1 MLTMTPA
8 AGGYLC
14 DVLERAQAPQ
24 ETAIRLEIAG
34 NTLKS
39 KLDQARPGDA
49 TYDHDGRQ
57 VLVLDHRVAQ
67 LLEGSTLDVEPT
79 SQGGALILLH

>member
-1 MLTMTPA
+1 MLMMTPA

-24 ETAIRLEIAG
+24 ETAIRLEIEG

-49 TYDHDGRQ
+49 TYDHEGRP
-57 VLVLDHRVAQ
+57 VLLLDDRVAQ

>member
-1 MLTMTPA
+1 MLMMTPA

-24 ETAIRLEIAG
+24 ETAIRLEIEG

-49 TYDHDGRQ
+49 TYDHEGRP
-57 VLVLDHRVAQ
+57 VLLLDDRVAQ
-67 LLEGSTLDVEPT
+67 LLEGSTLDLEPT

>member
-1 MLTMTPA
+1 MLMMTPA

-24 ETAIRLEIAG
+24 ETAIRLEIEG

-49 TYDHDGRQ
+49 TYDHQGRP
-57 VLVLDHRVAQ
+57 VLLLDDRVAQ
-67 LLEGSTLDVEPT
+67 LLEGSTLDLEPT

>member
-1 MLTMTPA
+1 MIMITPA

-24 ETAIRLEIAG
+24 ETAIRLEIEG

-49 TYDHDGRQ
+49 TYDHEGRP
-57 VLVLDHRVAQ
+57 VLLLDDRVAQ

>member
-1 MLTMTPA
+1 MLMMTPA

-24 ETAIRLEIAG
+24 ETAIRLEIEG

-49 TYDHDGRQ
+49 TYDHEGRP
-57 VLVLDHRVAQ
+57 VLLLDDRVAQ

-79 SQGGALILLH
+79 AQGGALILLH